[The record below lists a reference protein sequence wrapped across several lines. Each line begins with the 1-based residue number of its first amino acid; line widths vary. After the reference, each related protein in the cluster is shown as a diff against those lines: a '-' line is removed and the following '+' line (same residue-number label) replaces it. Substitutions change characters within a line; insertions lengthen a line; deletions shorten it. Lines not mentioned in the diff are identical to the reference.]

1 VTVSAFRTVPEIHFG
16 RGAIQQVGEVAHAVG
31 ATRVAVVTDR
41 GIVGAGLYGP
51 VQASLEAS
59 GFEPA
64 LYQEVEP
71 DPPLD
76 IVDDCLGFLRAQ
88 GADLVL
94 GLGGGSALDVAKAAA
109 VMHANPGPIRRY
121 AGMNL
126 VPEAGLPTIL
136 VPTTAGTG
144 SEVTSIAVLS
154 DPVDQVKVGVVS
166 DHLFARAAVLDPVLT
181 LGLPSHITASTGLDA
196 LIHAIESYTGNH
208 ATFATEPLALAAIR
222 LIGANLRT
230 ACANGSDLAAR
241 TGMLQGSLL
250 AGMAFANTQ
259 TGGAHACALSLGARF
274 HLPHGVA
281 TALMLPAVMR
291 FNAPAVP
298 GKYAQV
304 AEALGAPGDASD
316 AVAAVVRLI
325 RDVGFE
331 LGLEHHGVRPEDVPA
346 LTEGAMAAAR
356 LWANNPRVAGRAE
369 VRGIFEDALG
379 S

>member
-1 VTVSAFRTVPEIHFG
+1 VSPRVSVFRTVPEIRFG
-16 RGAIQQVGEVAHAVG
+16 CGAIQQVGEVARALG
-31 ATRVAVVTDR
+31 ATRVAVVTDG
-41 GIVGAGLYGP
+41 GIVRAGLYAP
-51 VQASLEAS
+51 VRASLEAS

-64 LYQEVEP
+64 LYKDVAP
-71 DPPLD
+71 DPPLA
-76 IVDDCLGFLRAQ
+76 IVEDCLDFLRAE

-94 GLGGGSALDVAKAAA
+94 GLGGGSALDVAKASA

-121 AGMNL
+121 AGMDL
-126 VPEAGLPTIL
+126 VPEPGLPTIL

-166 DHLFARAAVLDPVLT
+166 DHLFARAAVLDPELT
-181 LGLPSHITASTGLDA
+181 LGLPPHITASTGLDA

-208 ATFATEPLALAAIR
+208 ATFVTEPLALAAIR
-222 LIGANLRT
+222 LIG
-230 ACANGSDLAAR
+230 
-241 TGMLQGSLL
+241 
-250 AGMAFANTQ
+250 ANTQ

-298 GKYAQV
+298 EKYAQI
-304 AEALGAPGDASD
+304 AEALGAPSD
-316 AVAAVVRLI
+316 ALDAVTACVRLI
-325 RDVGFE
+325 RDVGFD
-331 LGLEHHGVRPEDVPA
+331 LGLERHGVREEDVPA

-356 LWANNPRVAGRAE
+356 LWANNPRTTSKAE
-369 VRGIFEDALG
+369 VRGIFEDAFG